1 MMTKSKSKTWAK
13 GKVLI
18 AVPVLLVLG
27 FLLTAHT
34 YRNIPAPDDFA
45 SPALTQAGFVPGP
58 EPMIQDKQKQET
70 QIKYTA
76 PVLTDPQ
83 PYKKVGKM
91 PSYPGG
97 DEARIKF
104 MLENIKYPA
113 EAMKNNVQGKVF
125 VQYIVRADG
134 SITDVKILRGIG
146 GGCDDEAM
154 RVIKLMPK
162 WNPGMDKGKPVDVE
176 FVMPINFALDS
187 HPKEEPKK

>member
-1 MMTKSKSKTWAK
+1 
-13 GKVLI
+13 
-18 AVPVLLVLG
+18 
-27 FLLTAHT
+27 
-34 YRNIPAPDDFA
+34 
-45 SPALTQAGFVPGP
+45 
-58 EPMIQDKQKQET
+58 
-70 QIKYTA
+70 
-76 PVLTDPQ
+76 
-83 PYKKVGKM
+83 M

-125 VQYIVRADG
+125 VKYIVRADG
-134 SITDVKILRGIG
+134 SITDVKILKGIG
-146 GGCDDEAM
+146 GGCDEDAV

>member
-1 MMTKSKSKTWAK
+1 MMTKSKSKKWAK

-18 AVPVLLVLG
+18 AVPVLMVLG

-34 YRNIPAPDDFA
+34 YSNIPAPDDSA
-45 SPALTQAGFVPGP
+45 SQVLTLISFVPDP
-58 EPMIQDKQKQET
+58 VPMIQDKPKTET

-76 PVLTDPQ
+76 PVLTDQQ
-83 PYKKVGKM
+83 PYKKVEKM

-97 DEARIKF
+97 DEARVKF
-104 MLENIKYPA
+104 MVENIKYPA
-113 EAMKNNVQGKVF
+113 EAKKNIVQGTVF
-125 VQYIVRADG
+125 VNYIVRADG

-146 GGCDDEAM
+146 GGCDEEAI

-176 FVMPINFALDS
+176 FVMPIKFALDS
-187 HPKEEPKK
+187 HPKDVPKK